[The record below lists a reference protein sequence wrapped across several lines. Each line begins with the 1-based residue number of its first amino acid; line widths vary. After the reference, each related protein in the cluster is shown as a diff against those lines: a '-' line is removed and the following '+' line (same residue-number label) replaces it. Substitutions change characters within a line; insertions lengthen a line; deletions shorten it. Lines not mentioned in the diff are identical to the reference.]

1 VLARVITIKTVK
13 FIKHP
18 GHDKKLDGR
27 LMLWVLGLL
36 LFYVIEKMKKASG
49 TQVSNKERVED

>member
-1 VLARVITIKTVK
+1 
-13 FIKHP
+13 
-18 GHDKKLDGR
+18 
-27 LMLWVLGLL
+27 MLWVLGLL